1 MGIAFKTLIVTL
13 MAYFV
18 LMSLTVERAYCNAPL
33 EPSSTVPFVPEA
45 VAFCAK
51 ANPLF
56 LQRPEWLRLATCFSA
71 YGLCPFYL
79 LIGATALLDAW
90 VRMRGL
96 ILLFLGG
103 KVIEALIAC
112 QPKATLAPS
121 LAVALP
127 LPLAVA
133 LPLATAR
140 TLISSTPSPSTMP
153 WSSPR
158 PRRRPTSRCIGGRR
172 Y

>member
-1 MGIAFKTLIVTL
+1 MGPRFPLSSFSVAPCWRLRVASRTRAHLRSRARCVATMGIAFKTLIVTL

-90 VRMRGL
+90 VRMLPCL
-96 ILLFLGG
+96 ITQGEG
-103 KVIEALIAC
+103 D
-112 QPKATLAPS
+112 
-121 LAVALP
+121 
-127 LPLAVA
+127 
-133 LPLATAR
+133 AR
-140 TLISSTPSPSTMP
+140 S
-153 WSSPR
+153 
-158 PRRRPTSRCIGGRR
+158 RRRCAR
-172 Y
+172 

>member
-1 MGIAFKTLIVTL
+1 MTPLCYFFSSRFGRAVLALASFASRLALSSRTRARYVATMGTAFNTLIVTL

-79 LIGATALLDAW
+79 LIGE
-90 VRMRGL
+90 G
-96 ILLFLGG
+96 
-103 KVIEALIAC
+103 
-112 QPKATLAPS
+112 
-121 LAVALP
+121 
-127 LPLAVA
+127 
-133 LPLATAR
+133 
-140 TLISSTPSPSTMP
+140 
-153 WSSPR
+153 
-158 PRRRPTSRCIGGRR
+158 
-172 Y
+172 

>member
-18 LMSLTVERAYCNAPL
+18 LMSLTVERAYCSAPL

-90 VRMRGL
+90 VRTHHA
-96 ILLFLGG
+96 
-103 KVIEALIAC
+103 ALSYI
-112 QPKATLAPS
+112 
-121 LAVALP
+121 
-127 LPLAVA
+127 
-133 LPLATAR
+133 
-140 TLISSTPSPSTMP
+140 
-153 WSSPR
+153 PR
-158 PRRRPTSRCIGGRR
+158 GGRR
-172 Y
+172 AEPATRCARLHP